1 MQLKK
6 MTLIAISLAVGALSA
21 GCSSTYKAPQ
31 VADTLIWTSDSEE
44 ERPMWTL
51 TGEIQEDA
59 SEQVVRFVGMSNRHS
74 TQKGARDA
82 ALDDARRH
90 IANYATTQI
99 EDVVTRIEEG
109 GSLQSDIQD
118 PMQKLKRVT
127 TQVSVHALSKMK
139 PVDWRF
145 EQWGDKTKGKT
156 FFQAF
161 VRASVPESTFKVQEN
176 QIVSALEV
184 E

>member
-1 MQLKK
+1 MQQKR
-6 MTLIAISLAVGALSA
+6 MTLIAIVLAVGAVGS
-21 GCSSTYKAPQ
+21 GCSSTYKPPQ
-31 VADTLIWTSDSEE
+31 VADTLIWTSDSEK

-51 TGEIQEDA
+51 TGEIEEDA
-59 SEQVVRFVGMSNRHS
+59 GEQVIRFVGMSNRHS

-82 ALDDARRH
+82 AMDDARRQV
-90 IANYATTQI
+90 ANYATTEV
-99 EDVVTRIEEG
+99 EDVVTRMDKG

-118 PMQKLKRVT
+118 PMQKLERVT

-145 EQWGDKTKGKT
+145 EQWGDKKRGKT

-161 VRASVPESTFKVQEN
+161 VRTSVPESTFVVQEN
-176 QIVSALEV
+176 EIVSALEV